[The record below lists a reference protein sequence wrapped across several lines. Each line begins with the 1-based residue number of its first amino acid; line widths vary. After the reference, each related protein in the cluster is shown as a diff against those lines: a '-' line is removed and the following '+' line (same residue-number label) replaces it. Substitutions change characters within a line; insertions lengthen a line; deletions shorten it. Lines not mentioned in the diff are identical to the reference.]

1 MDKIKTFVNNHKKQ
15 IVLSLLLVLFGV
27 GLFFTF
33 NGTLSEVDHREFVY
47 IYSDNTDYYGHEP
60 GAWILYKNAY
70 LLNKDRLRIKYNIN
84 SNNLLVEKPKDVL
97 FIIDNAE
104 ASLYNYCEE
113 EHGGLLSNIIGLT
126 VQKNKSCVLR
136 NTMTAI
142 NQLLNVESNLDNRI
156 GIITYNDDY
165 QIRSG
170 FTNDKD
176 LLEEVIYDIQAEGYT
191 DYSKALAA
199 IDDFLEDYEYSN
211 DRELKIILYVG
222 NVSKENNLIEK
233 QMFNELK
240 QKYPF
245 IRINALHNVV
255 DNETILEKIR
265 NISDAQYLI
274 QGYESNN
281 STLHE
286 LNQDINNIT
295 ATPLLD
301 EWQINDYGFRNI
313 FSQLIFSKQYTQFKI
328 SDVINNEFFN
338 FTDFKVIE
346 KNNGDVSYNNN
357 TLIWT
362 LDRKLLSGGFV
373 YLEVELGVKQN
384 ALLTDNLVPVSTS
397 TQIKSIMEGIPDEDI
412 NTHVTPYINFYN
424 KVIYNTSELPE
435 SCNVV
440 PIPNEVYKIGE
451 TVNTNLKVPNCD
463 GYKFIQWV
471 PNYDKYYYDNY
482 NSNTYH
488 ALGNSNKLLISNP
501 YLFID
506 DKETY
511 IDPNAGKIYANIKEL
526 DITNGFFVMPGY
538 DVELLPV
545 FEKLAISKGIE
556 TDITAVLKPGPDVLS
571 SIQSLSRCTAYN
583 DCSNVKAIKRSSEE
597 PPDNNYRTIS
607 ENYSDYPVKIWY
619 DSGSLTIYYYSN
631 AEKIYMNENSSELL
645 RRLTTLTNIEG
656 LQYFDS
662 SKVKI
667 MDYMFYSINLSDLT
681 PIQNWDTSNVTSM
694 SNMFSYTKVSDLT
707 PIQNWN
713 TSNVTNMSNMFSYAA
728 SLRNLD
734 SLTNWN
740 VSSVKNMD
748 SMFYRTRIGNLNG
761 LANWDVSNVT
771 NMRYLFA
778 NIYFGNLND
787 ISGIT
792 NWDTSNVE
800 NMNGMFSSND
810 GMRDYSSI
818 SSWNI
823 SKVTN
828 MSYMFSRNENLTDLT
843 PFSNWDMSNVEDISG
858 MFNYCIHLTNLTP
871 ISNWNTSNITNMSAL
886 FRHDSSLSNLAPIS
900 NWNISNVTDLSYFF
914 SGMSS
919 LTDLSPLSNWDT
931 SNVTDLSY
939 LFSAYRYY
947 TNHPYVSPGVTDIS
961 PISGWDTSNVVSFSF
976 MFYKNDVIVN
986 IDPIANWDVS
996 NVTNMR
1002 NFMQDATKIE
1012 SLQNLSN
1019 LHFSKV
1025 TEFSYIFEGAT
1036 SLRDVTIVKDFNIS
1050 GAFSIYRLF
1059 YNCSSLTDI
1068 SVLSNWDTSHLYSIE
1083 TMFYGTAI
1091 TDFTPLSN
1099 WDVSGS
1105 HSLESLFENSQIS
1118 DLSPIA
1124 NWNVSNVTSYEA
1136 MFKNATNI
1144 VDASPI
1150 NNWNL
1155 RLEYTDFKEM
1165 FNGVGTHPEF
1175 TKVIGTWND
1184 QGTFIP
1190 GGGQ

>member
-1 MDKIKTFVNNHKKQ
+1 MDKIKTFINNHKKQ
-15 IVLSLLLVLFGV
+15 IVLSLLLVLFSV

-104 ASLYNYCEE
+104 ASLYNYCEP
-113 EHGGLLSNIIGLT
+113 EHGGLLSNIIGLAG
-126 VQKNKSCVLR
+126 QNNESCVLR

-142 NQLLNVESNLDNRI
+142 NQLLNVESNLDNRV

-170 FTNDKD
+170 FTNDED

-211 DRELKIILYVG
+211 ERELKIILYVG

-274 QGYESNN
+274 QGYKSNN
-281 STLHE
+281 STPDE
-286 LNQDINNIT
+286 LNQDINNIM

-346 KNNGDVSYNNN
+346 KNNGDVSYDNN

-412 NTHVTPYINFYN
+412 NTHVTPYVNFYN

-440 PIPNEVYKIGE
+440 PIPNEIYKIGE
-451 TVNTNLKVPNCD
+451 VVNTNLKVANCD

-482 NSNTYH
+482 NSNLI
-488 ALGNSNKLLISNP
+488 LGMDNNNKLLIKNP
-501 YLFID
+501 TLLND
-506 DKETY
+506 DESY
-511 IDPNAGKIYANIKEL
+511 YEPNAGKIYANIKEL
-526 DITNGFFVMPGY
+526 DITNGFFMMPGY

-545 FEKLAISKGIE
+545 FEKVAISKSIE
-556 TDITAVLKPGPDVLS
+556 TKLTANLRSGENIIK
-571 SIQSLSRCTAYN
+571 SIVSISGCTNPVTYGFDKCN
-583 DCSNVKAIKRSSEE
+583 KVKAFKRSSEE
-597 PPDNNYRTIS
+597 PPNNNYRTIS
-607 ENYSDYPVKIWY
+607 ENYSDYPVKMWY
-619 DSGSLTIYYYSN
+619 DSTDQTIYYYSV
-631 AEKIYMNENSSELL
+631 AEKIFMNEDSSYMFAKLSE
-645 RRLTTLTNIEG
+645 LTNIDG
-656 LQYFDS
+656 LQYLDS
-662 SKVKI
+662 SNVKN
-667 MDYMFYSINLSDLT
+667 MSYMFSES
-681 PIQNWDTSNVTSM
+681 S
-694 SNMFSYTKVSDLT
+694 KASDLT

-713 TSNVTNMSNMFSYAA
+713 TSNVTDMKYMFQQVSSLQNISPLANWDTSSVENMSHLFSSTAV
-728 SLRNLD
+728 S
-734 SLTNWN
+734 N
-740 VSSVKNMD
+740 VSYLENWDTSKVTNMSYMLSNVSFFMD
-748 SMFYRTRIGNLNG
+748 DISA
-761 LANWDVSNVT
+761 LANWDVSNVE
-771 NMRYLFA
+771 NMSGLFS
-778 NIYFGNLND
+778 ND
-787 ISGIT
+787 RGISDYSPISGWNISKVKST
-792 NWDTSNVE
+792 SYMFAVNDGLTDLTAFENWDVSNVE
-800 NMNGMFSSND
+800 NMSYMF
-810 GMRDYSSI
+810 DYCRNLTDISSI
-818 SSWNI
+818 SGWNT

-828 MSYMFSRNENLTDLT
+828 MAGLFRLNVLLSDL
-843 PFSNWDMSNVEDISG
+843 S
-858 MFNYCIHLTNLTP
+858 P
-871 ISNWNTSNITNMSAL
+871 ISNWDTSKVT
-886 FRHDSSLSNLAPIS
+886 SLAS
-900 NWNISNVTDLSYFF
+900 FF
-914 SGMSS
+914 SGMKS

-931 SNVTDLSY
+931 SNVKNLSY

-947 TNHPYVSPGVTDIS
+947 TNYSYESPGVTDLS
-961 PISGWDTSNVVSFSF
+961 PISNWDTSKVTDFSC
-976 MFYKNDVIVN
+976 MFWGNTVIVN
-986 IDPIANWDVS
+986 IDPISNWDVS
-996 NVTNMR
+996 NVEDMVS
-1002 NFMQDATKIE
+1002 FMYGATKIE

-1050 GAFSIYRLF
+1050 SVYSLYRLF

-1068 SVLSNWDTSHLYSIE
+1068 SALSNWDISNVGELDKT
-1083 TMFYGTAI
+1083 FYGAGI
-1091 TDFTPLSN
+1091 IDYSPISNWNVSNVRRMISVFENSQISNLSPLSN
-1099 WDVSGS
+1099 WDVSR
-1105 HSLESLFENSQIS
+1105 
-1118 DLSPIA
+1118 
-1124 NWNVSNVTSYEA
+1124 VYSYEN
-1136 MFKNATNI
+1136 MFKKATNI

-1150 NNWNL
+1150 NDWNIKT
-1155 RLEYTDFKEM
+1155 EGTMYFTGM

-1175 TKVIGTWND
+1175 TKVTGTWND